1 MLSEHE
7 QHRLREGMQ
16 ALKRAST
23 YDWRFYFAYL
33 LGRSV
38 SLAETE
44 GFLQEEARLQRT
56 QQELVATT

>member
-1 MLSEHE
+1 MTPLEE
-7 QHRLREGMQ
+7 HRLREGMQ
-16 ALKRAST
+16 TLRRCST
-23 YDWRFYFAYL
+23 HDWRFYFTYL

-44 GFLQEEARLQRT
+44 SFLQDEARAQRS